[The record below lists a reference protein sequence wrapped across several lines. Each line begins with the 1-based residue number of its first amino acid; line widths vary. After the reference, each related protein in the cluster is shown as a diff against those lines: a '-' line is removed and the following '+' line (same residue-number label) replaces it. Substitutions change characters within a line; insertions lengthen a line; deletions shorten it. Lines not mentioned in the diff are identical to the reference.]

1 MNHYAVWGNPI
12 AQSKSPQIHQLF
24 AQQAQKQIC
33 YQRKLTDEWLFEQ
46 HLLAFFENGAKGAN
60 ITAPFKEKAF
70 ALADIHSEHCLQAE
84 ACNTLKRLDDG
95 RLYAD
100 NTDGLGLISDLTR
113 LGWLKPHQNILI
125 LGAGGATKGVLAHLL
140 HSKQQITLYNRT
152 HKKAVSLA
160 NKFAKLGKVDAKCF
174 NELSQQPFD
183 LVINATSLGLQ
194 GKYIELPQTILCNAN
209 IYDMQYAPH
218 MQTPFLNYAHSQGAK
233 ACQDGLGMLVG
244 QASYAFEL
252 WEGILPEIS
261 PVLAQLKSEMES

>member
-12 AQSKSPQIHQLF
+12 SQSKSPQIHQLF
-24 AQQAQKQIC
+24 AQQTQKKIC
-33 YQRKLTDEWLFEQ
+33 YQRKLADDLQFEQ
-46 HLLAFFENGAKGAN
+46 QLLAFFENGAKGAN

-84 ACNTLKRLDDG
+84 ACNTLKRLDNG

-113 LGWLKPHQNILI
+113 LGWLQPNQNILI

-140 HSKQQITLYNRT
+140 HSKQYITLYNRT
-152 HKKAVSLA
+152 HEKAVSLA
-160 NKFAKLGKVDAKCF
+160 NKFANLGRIEAKQF
-174 NELSQQPFD
+174 DELSQQPFD

-209 IYDMQYAPH
+209 VYDMQYASY